1 MPPSRK
7 HSREEIID
15 TACGVI
21 EKDGVDAL
29 NARRLASEL
38 NGSVQIIYNT
48 FNTMDELNKE
58 VYNRIYSK
66 YSDVMLS
73 ANDEERPY
81 LAKGI
86 AYVTFARDNPEFYK
100 LLFMRKNNMNIEEFM
115 NSDKVVDKS
124 VISSIKKKFS
134 LKEKDLVKFHEKV
147 WIFSH
152 GLSCLLATKTIY
164 FSDKE
169 IKDILVSTVNELFI
183 GFKKG
188 K

>member
-15 TACGVI
+15 VACSII

-38 NGSVQIIYNT
+38 NGSVQLIYNT

-58 VYNRIYSK
+58 VYDLIYSK
-66 YSDVMLS
+66 YSDALIK
-73 ANDEERPY
+73 ANDDERPY

-86 AYVTFARDNPEFYK
+86 AYVSFARDNPEFYK
-100 LLFMRKNNMNIEEFM
+100 LLFMSNHNMNIEEFM
-115 NSDKVVDKS
+115 NSDKVVDDN
-124 VISSIKKKFS
+124 VLSSIKKKFNI
-134 LKEKDLVKFHEKV
+134 KGKDLVKFHEKV

-152 GLSCLLATKTIY
+152 GLSCLLATKTVY
-164 FSDKE
+164 FTDKE

-183 GFKKG
+183 GYKRG